1 MLPFAH
7 RRSPSSLALPSA
19 GRRFWAALTRLDA
32 NLDVFGLLLPGIW
45 ASALRDEQPNNIDP
59 IHFVMEQRKF
69 SPSKKKQRKK
79 ALTVHIFFRFT
90 VYPFLSLFFFC
101 TGAQIKIVKQTGS
114 PLISTAMIRSRER
127 ALHTSTLSYGAYK
140 RRKTRDTFLCKI

>member
-79 ALTVHIFFRFT
+79 LSPSIFFSALLFIL
-90 VYPFLSLFFFC
+90 FSLCFSF
-101 TGAQIKIVKQTGS
+101 
-114 PLISTAMIRSRER
+114 
-127 ALHTSTLSYGAYK
+127 ALVPKLKS
-140 RRKTRDTFLCKI
+140 